1 MSGAFEILTCPV
13 DADLLF
19 KVSRAV
25 KEIYKRQ
32 SEVQKKME
40 AAGGKI
46 APPFITRKKE
56 MLEHLGQGYS
66 SKDIAQRH
74 SLSLRALE
82 AHRAS
87 IFSKT

>member
-1 MSGAFEILTCPV
+1 MA
-13 DADLLF
+13 
-19 KVSRAV
+19 
-25 KEIYKRQ
+25 
-32 SEVQKKME
+32 

-46 APPFITRKKE
+46 GPPLITRKKE

-74 SLSLRALE
+74 PLSLRTVE
-82 AHRAS
+82 ARRAS